1 MSVKQLLVLVCW
13 FCSSSPLLVHP
24 VPTHRLALA
33 TSPCLP
39 FSFFLLGA
47 CLALVQL
54 SRDFFDKMLTSV
66 SSSSSTGAGA
76 KKSSFDGDVLDTTP
90 DRFRYRPLDPAE
102 MEFIEV
108 SLF

>member
-1 MSVKQLLVLVCW
+1 MVSVKQLLVLVCW

-33 TSPCLP
+33 TSPFL
-39 FSFFLLGA
+39 FLLGA